1 MKYFIIAGEAS
12 GDLHGSNLMKALRK
26 SDHQA
31 EFYCFGG
38 DLMEQQG
45 GILLRHYREMA
56 FMGAIDV
63 LLNSGKIARNFSLC
77 RHALIRYKPDVLILI
92 DYPGFNLKVAEF
104 AHNHRIPVFY
114 YILPKVWAWKEWRVK
129 KLKACADE
137 LFSIFPFEVDFF
149 RKHGVEV
156 HYSGNPLQDSV
167 SEAICNFRSRED
179 FLKDNNLPDLP
190 LVALLP
196 GSRDQEIRSMLPVM
210 ARIGR
215 NLKGCCFIVSG
226 TPAVDPPL
234 YEKYC
239 GDSTIPVL
247 SGQTY
252 ELLFHSQAALVTS
265 GTATLETALLGIP
278 QAVLYKM
285 AGGKLGWRLFRTLF
299 LKVKYVSLPN
309 LISGREIVREFI
321 MEDMKYENVFPE
333 MNRLL
338 SDTDYRKEML
348 SGYDEMKRLMG
359 ERGVAFKIAEKMS
372 ALLSSKYSS
381 NGKSVP

>member
-12 GDLHGSNLMKALRK
+12 GDLHGSNLMKSLK
-26 SDHQA
+26 ETDQQA
-31 EFYCFGG
+31 DFFCFGG

-45 GILLRHYREMA
+45 GKLLRHFREMA

-63 LLNSGKIARNFSLC
+63 IMNSGKIARNFSLC
-77 RHALIRYKPDVLILI
+77 RQALIRYKPDVLILI

-104 AHNHRIPVFY
+104 AHKHRIPVFY

-129 KLKACADE
+129 KLRAYADE

-149 RKHGVEV
+149 RRHGLEV

-167 SEAICNFRSRED
+167 LEALPNFRSREK
-179 FLKDNNLPDLP
+179 FLLDNNLPDMP

-215 NLKGCCFIVSG
+215 NLHGYCFVISG
-226 TPAVDPPL
+226 TPAVERSL
-234 YEKYC
+234 YNKYSAE
-239 GDSTIPVL
+239 STIPVL

-252 ELLFHSQAALVTS
+252 ELLHHSQAALVTS

-285 AGGKLGWRLFRTLF
+285 AGGKLGWRLFRSLF

-309 LISGREIVREFI
+309 LVLGKEIVKEFI
-321 MEDMKYENVFPE
+321 MEDMKYENIFPE
-333 MNRLL
+333 INRLL
-338 SDTDYRKEML
+338 SDPDYRKEML
-348 SGYDEMKRLMG
+348 RSYEEMKMLMG
-359 ERGVAFKIAEKMS
+359 EKGVAFKIAEKMS
-372 ALLSSKYSS
+372 ALLSSKYSLY
-381 NGKSVP
+381 GKSVP